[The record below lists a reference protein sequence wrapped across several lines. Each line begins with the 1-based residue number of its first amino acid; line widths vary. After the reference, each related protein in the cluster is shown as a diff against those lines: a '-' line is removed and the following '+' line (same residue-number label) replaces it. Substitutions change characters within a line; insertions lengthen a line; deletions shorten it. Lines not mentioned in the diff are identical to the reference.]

1 MTPSRKQFML
11 FFVVFLTLL
20 LTYKA
25 VSNQCQTTFIDNG
38 LRKSETAITVF
49 FLRFFLK
56 ETEQKSVMR
65 DNYQNAEEVF
75 VNGERAL
82 SVINKCN
89 GFQLHLIFSVFILTI
104 TGVYP
109 KLISLVC
116 GNLVIYIS
124 NIFRIVCLTLIVH
137 YKQDAFQFHHE
148 YTFSLLL
155 YVIVFMMWYFYLS
168 EKKPII

>member
-1 MTPSRKQFML
+1 MTPPRKQFIW
-11 FFVVFLTLL
+11 FIVVFMISL

-25 VSNQCQTTFIDNG
+25 VSNQYHSTFIDNG

-49 FLRFFLK
+49 FLRFFFK
-56 ETEQKSVMR
+56 ETEQKSIMR

-75 VNGERAL
+75 VNGERAV
-82 SVINKCN
+82 SIINKCN

-109 KLISLVC
+109 KLISLVS
-116 GNLVIYIS
+116 GNFIIYIS
-124 NIFRIVCLTLIVH
+124 NVFRLVCLTLIVH
-137 YKQDAFQFHHE
+137 YKQDVFQFHHE

-155 YVIVFMMWYFYLS
+155 YLIVFMMWYFYLS